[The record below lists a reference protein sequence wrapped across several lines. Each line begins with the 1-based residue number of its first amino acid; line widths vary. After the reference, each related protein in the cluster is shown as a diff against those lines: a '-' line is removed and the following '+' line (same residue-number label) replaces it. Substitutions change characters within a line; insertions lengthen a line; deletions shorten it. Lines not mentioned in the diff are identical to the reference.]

1 MKHVVNTDF
10 EEKMKELTQDRFFT
24 LTDEEAMRE
33 KLLQQRVTTYVL
45 QRLQLG
51 QNGADILYGQ
61 LYGDMDVQS
70 PLLDEPP
77 VSLVPLSLVRRRKTS
92 SEEIE
97 STLNSLKLDRK
108 HIGEHLDIARSLTLS
123 PQKTPQGKKSILIAS
138 FAAAERVSE
147 VVHSAVQYMKEPQ
160 WYATLSAPKKRF
172 IRAVRRVVRMNLV
185 AKTKEV
191 LRTRFKTEKG
201 PLKNKRV
208 REV

>member
-1 MKHVVNTDF
+1 MRHLVNTDF
-10 EEKMKELTQDRFFT
+10 EEKVKDLTQDRFFT

-33 KLLQQRVTTYVL
+33 KLLLQRVTTYVL

-51 QNGADILYGQ
+51 QNGTDILYGQ
-61 LYGDMDVQS
+61 LYGDMDIQS
-70 PLLDEPP
+70 PVLDEPP

-123 PQKTPQGKKSILIAS
+123 PNKTPKKSILINS

-160 WYATLSAPKKRF
+160 WYATLSEPKKRF

-185 AKTKEV
+185 AKTKDI
-191 LRTRFKTEKG
+191 LRTKFKTEKG
-201 PLKNKRV
+201 PQRNKRV
-208 REV
+208 KEV